1 MSSLIN
7 NVLLKTHL
15 LQTISQSNNGA
26 EIVFKIDWIKTILH
40 FIILLLVIIA
50 AFILKSRYVRW
61 KNRQT
66 GTFSFPQWNQNL
78 PFLAP

>member
-26 EIVFKIDWIKTILH
+26 EIVLKIDWFKTILH
-40 FIILLLVIIA
+40 FIILLLVIIS

-66 GTFSFPQWNQNL
+66 ASFPLWNQNL
-78 PFLAP
+78 PFLAQ